1 MKTKN
6 LTTEEVIFE
15 KMLKKHE
22 SSIVQ
27 KIQEMFHRQEQSILV
42 LISGNNSL
50 TNQRLDNISK
60 GINDLK
66 ESLEFSQ
73 NKYDNKFR
81 NMGDKIQKLEQ
92 KLNLM
97 KEELHVIQTTKPS
110 WTIETCEIYQL
121 GRSLREK

>member
-1 MKTKN
+1 MTTKN
-6 LTTEEVIFE
+6 LTTEDIKVIFE

-22 SSIVQ
+22 ASIVQ
-27 KIQEMFHRQEQSILV
+27 KNQEMFHRQEQSIPV

-50 TNQRLDNISK
+50 TNQRLDNLSK
-60 GINDLK
+60 DINDLK

-73 NKYDNKFR
+73 NKSDDKFR

-92 KLNLM
+92 KM
-97 KEELHVIQTTKPS
+97 KEELDVIQTTKPS

-121 GRSLREK
+121 GRSLLKK